1 MTRLTALALALLVV
15 AGCASGEYTK
25 GPVVS
30 AKELPRTIAVL
41 PLVPPEDPDKEEPA
55 RVVTRMI
62 YGSLSASA
70 YDVIKPQVVEE
81 RLVRAGLGDPKA
93 AQAKTPAELAK
104 LLKVDGVVYGELTHW
119 NRIFLGVYAQVAA
132 GAHIKLVDAR
142 NDVVLFERTEVSRSH
157 EGGVPTNAISAAI
170 TLVQS
175 ALKLREIELIRASDD
190 LVRNLLKGVPTP
202 PPGEARRPPAFGN
215 VLSDGSGRLL
225 KIGDVVTVIAQGQP
239 GAIGTFDVHPIA
251 KNLALEETGEGVY
264 VGRYTVKPGDN
275 GTDAFV
281 VARLADGAGRF
292 GEREDVLGRFNVD
305 TVPPDAPK
313 GLGVRLKDR
322 TLTLAWTANTEPD
335 LAAYRVY
342 RSGSA
347 LSGFTVVAT
356 TETPGFSDAIEG
368 IAYYRVTAV
377 DKAGNE
383 SAPGPSVALPVLPSQ
398 LTGTVTAESYLV
410 PAHSPYVVQGS
421 LTVDKGATLTIL
433 PGVVVRFAPGAEGI
447 VVKDGALVARGTPA
461 QRITFTSAS
470 ERPRAGDFGAAVVV
484 RAKTGQTSAL
494 EEVVV
499 EHAGVGVRV
508 ESGGVE
514 VLRAEIAKNLQS
526 GVEVSGTG
534 VLKLGDSRVAG
545 QPAGTGVTV
554 QGFGRAV
561 LRGNSIVDNGWAV
574 VNYSGNQVDARE
586 NWWGAGTP
594 AEGLFVGDV
603 DHRSP
608 LAVEA
613 GRKK

>member
-175 ALKLREIELIRASDD
+175 ALKLREIELIRAADD

-251 KNLALEETGEGVY
+251 K
-264 VGRYTVKPGDN
+264 D
-275 GTDAFV
+275 
-281 VARLADGAGRF
+281 
-292 GEREDVLGRFNVD
+292 
-305 TVPPDAPK
+305 
-313 GLGVRLKDR
+313 
-322 TLTLAWTANTEPD
+322 
-335 LAAYRVY
+335 
-342 RSGSA
+342 
-347 LSGFTVVAT
+347 
-356 TETPGFSDAIEG
+356 
-368 IAYYRVTAV
+368 
-377 DKAGNE
+377 
-383 SAPGPSVALPVLPSQ
+383 LPVT
-398 LTGTVTAESYLV
+398 TGRTRSSSRASPTA
-410 PAHSPYVVQGS
+410 QG
-421 LTVDKGATLTIL
+421 A
-433 PGVVVRFAPGAEGI
+433 
-447 VVKDGALVARGTPA
+447 
-461 QRITFTSAS
+461 SAS
-470 ERPRAGDFGAAVVV
+470 ARTCWAASTSTRCRPTLRRA
-484 RAKTGQTSAL
+484 SA
-494 EEVVV
+494 
-499 EHAGVGVRV
+499 
-508 ESGGVE
+508 
-514 VLRAEIAKNLQS
+514 
-526 GVEVSGTG
+526 
-534 VLKLGDSRVAG
+534 
-545 QPAGTGVTV
+545 
-554 QGFGRAV
+554 
-561 LRGNSIVDNGWAV
+561 
-574 VNYSGNQVDARE
+574 
-586 NWWGAGTP
+586 
-594 AEGLFVGDV
+594 
-603 DHRSP
+603 
-608 LAVEA
+608 
-613 GRKK
+613 

>member
-1 MTRLTALALALLVV
+1 MTRLLALVLALLVV
-15 AGCASGEYTK
+15 AGCASGDHTK

-62 YGSLSASA
+62 YGTLSATP
-70 YDVIKPQVVEE
+70 YDLMKLQVVEE
-81 RLVRAGLGDPKA
+81 RLVRVGLGDPKA

-104 LLKVDGVVYGELTHW
+104 ILKVDGIVYGELTHW

-142 NDVVLFERTEVSRSH
+142 TGTVLFERTEVSRSH

-170 TLVQS
+170 QLVQS

-190 LVRNLLKGVPTP
+190 LVRGLLKGVPTP
-202 PPGEARRPPAFGN
+202 PLGEARRPPAFGN
-215 VLSDGSGRLL
+215 VLSDGAGRLL

-239 GAIGTFDVHPIA
+239 GVIGTFDVQPVT
-251 KNLALEETGEGVY
+251 KNVALEETSEGVY

-275 GTDAFV
+275 ATDAFV
-281 VARLADGAGRF
+281 VARLADSAGRF
-292 GEREDVLGRFNVD
+292 SEREDVLGRFNVD
-305 TVPPDAPK
+305 TVSPDTPK
-313 GLGVRLKDR
+313 GLRVSLKERRLR
-322 TLTLAWTANTEPD
+322 LAWAANTEAD
-335 LAAYRVY
+335 LTAYRVY

-347 LSGFTVVAT
+347 LSGFTLVAT
-356 TETPGFSDAIEG
+356 IETPVYTDAVEG
-368 IAYYRVTAV
+368 VAYYRVTAV

-383 SAPGPSVALPVLPSQ
+383 SAPGPSVALPVLTSQ
-398 LTGTVTAESYLV
+398 LKGAVTAESYLV
-410 PAHSPYVVQGS
+410 PAHSPYVVQGG
-421 LTVDKGATLTIL
+421 LVVDNGATLTIL

-447 VVKDGALVARGTPA
+447 VVKDGTLVARGTPA

-470 ERPRAGDFGAAVVV
+470 ERPRPGDFGAAVVV
-484 RAKTGQTSAL
+484 RAKTGQTTAL

-499 EHAGVGVRV
+499 EHAGVGLRI
-508 ESGGVE
+508 ESGGAE

-526 GVEVSGTG
+526 GVEVTGTG

-545 QPAGTGVTV
+545 QPAGSGVTV

-561 LRGNSIVDNGWAV
+561 LRGNNIVDNGWAV

-586 NWWGAGTP
+586 NWWGAGAP
-594 AEGLFVGDV
+594 ADGLFVGDV
-603 DHRSP
+603 DRRSP
-608 LAVEA
+608 LAKEA
-613 GRKK
+613 GRKP

>member
-1 MTRLTALALALLVV
+1 MTRSTALALATLVF
-15 AGCASGEYTK
+15 AGCASSGAYTK

-30 AKELPRTIAVL
+30 AKELPRTVAVL
-41 PLVPPEDPDKEEPA
+41 PLVPPADPDKEEPA

-62 YGSLSASA
+62 YGSLSATP
-70 YDVIKPQVVEE
+70 YDVIKLQVVEE
-81 RLVRAGLGDPKA
+81 RLVRAGLGDPRA
-93 AQAKTPAELAK
+93 AQAKTPAELAQ
-104 LLKVDGVVYGELTHW
+104 LLKVDAIVYGELTHW
-119 NRIFLGVYAQVAA
+119 DRLFLGVYAQVAA

-142 NDVVLFERTEVSRSH
+142 NGTVLFERTEVSRSH

-170 TLVQS
+170 QLVQS

-190 LVRNLLKGVPTP
+190 LVRDLLKGVPTP

-215 VLSDGSGRLL
+215 VLSDGAGRLL

-239 GAIGTFDVHPIA
+239 GVIGSFDVQPIA
-251 KNLALEETGEGVY
+251 KNLALEETSEGVY

-275 GTDAFV
+275 ATDAFV
-281 VARLADGAGRF
+281 VARLADAAGRQS
-292 GEREDVLGRFNVD
+292 EREDVLGRFHVD
-305 TVPPDAPK
+305 TLPPDTPA
-313 GLGVRLKDR
+313 GLGVRLKDG
-322 TLTLAWTANTEPD
+322 TLRLTWAANTEAD

-347 LSGFTVVAT
+347 LSGFALVGT
-356 TETPGFSDAIEG
+356 TETPAFTDPVGG
-368 IAYYRVTAV
+368 VTYYRVTAV

-383 SAPGPSVALPVLPSQ
+383 SAPGPSVALPVLTSQ
-398 LTGTVTAESYLV
+398 LKGRVTAETYLV
-410 PAHSPYVVQGS
+410 PAHSPYVVQGG
-421 LTVDKGATLTIL
+421 LTVDEGATLTIL
-433 PGVVVRFAPGAEGI
+433 PGVVVRVAPGSDGI

-470 ERPRAGDFGAAVVV
+470 DRPRPGDFGAAVVV
-484 RAKTGQTSAL
+484 RARTGQTSTL
-494 EEVVV
+494 EDVVV
-499 EHAGVGVRV
+499 EHAGVGLRI
-508 ESGGVE
+508 ESGGAE

-526 GVEVSGTG
+526 GIEVTGTG
-534 VLKLGDSRVAG
+534 VLKLGDSRVEGQAAG
-545 QPAGTGVTV
+545 SGVTV

-594 AEGLFVGDV
+594 ADGLFVGDV
-603 DHRSP
+603 DRRSP
-608 LAVEA
+608 LTVET
-613 GRKK
+613 GRK

>member
-1 MTRLTALALALLVV
+1 M
-15 AGCASGEYTK
+15 
-25 GPVVS
+25 
-30 AKELPRTIAVL
+30 
-41 PLVPPEDPDKEEPA
+41 
-55 RVVTRMI
+55 
-62 YGSLSASA
+62 
-70 YDVIKPQVVEE
+70 
-81 RLVRAGLGDPKA
+81 
-93 AQAKTPAELAK
+93 
-104 LLKVDGVVYGELTHW
+104 
-119 NRIFLGVYAQVAA
+119 
-132 GAHIKLVDAR
+132 
-142 NDVVLFERTEVSRSH
+142 
-157 EGGVPTNAISAAI
+157 
-170 TLVQS
+170 
-175 ALKLREIELIRASDD
+175 
-190 LVRNLLKGVPTP
+190 
-202 PPGEARRPPAFGN
+202 
-215 VLSDGSGRLL
+215 
-225 KIGDVVTVIAQGQP
+225 
-239 GAIGTFDVHPIA
+239 
-251 KNLALEETGEGVY
+251 
-264 VGRYTVKPGDN
+264 
-275 GTDAFV
+275 
-281 VARLADGAGRF
+281 
-292 GEREDVLGRFNVD
+292 LGRFNVD
-305 TVPPDAPK
+305 TVPPDAPT
-313 GLGVRLKDR
+313 GLGVSLKDR
-322 TLTLAWTANTEPD
+322 TLRLAWTANTEPD

-377 DKAGNE
+377 DK
-383 SAPGPSVALPVLPSQ
+383 
-398 LTGTVTAESYLV
+398 
-410 PAHSPYVVQGS
+410 
-421 LTVDKGATLTIL
+421 GATLTIL
-433 PGVVVRFAPGAEGI
+433 PGVVIRFAPGAEGI

-603 DHRSP
+603 APTAHAG
-608 LAVEA
+608 LAGPATNGAARTCGRPPGVQA
-613 GRKK
+613 GLAGPATVSRALR